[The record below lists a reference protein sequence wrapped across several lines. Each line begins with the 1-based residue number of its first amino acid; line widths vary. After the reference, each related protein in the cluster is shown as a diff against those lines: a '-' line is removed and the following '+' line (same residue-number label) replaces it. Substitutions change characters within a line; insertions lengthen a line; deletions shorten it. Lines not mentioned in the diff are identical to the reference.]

1 MDINLAE
8 KASYAKSDF
17 ISNMSHEIRTP
28 INSILGMNK
37 MILRESTEPAI
48 QDYAENKDTPV
59 IMLTANVFPG
69 AYEQYAKEGF
79 VDYISKPIDCIKLEK
94 P

>member
-8 KASYAKSDF
+8 
-17 ISNMSHEIRTP
+17 
-28 INSILGMNK
+28 
-37 MILRESTEPAI
+37 
-48 QDYAENKDTPV
+48 NKDTPI

-79 VDYISKPIDCIKLEK
+79 VDYINS
-94 P
+94 

>member
-1 MDINLAE
+1 MCKNPLLTVKRNGKILSLAE
-8 KASYAKSDF
+8 VKNASETTYTT
-17 ISNMSHEIRTP
+17 E
-28 INSILGMNK
+28 
-37 MILRESTEPAI
+37 ESK
-48 QDYAENKDTPV
+48 NKDTPV

-94 P
+94 TISSYLPKDKVKFL